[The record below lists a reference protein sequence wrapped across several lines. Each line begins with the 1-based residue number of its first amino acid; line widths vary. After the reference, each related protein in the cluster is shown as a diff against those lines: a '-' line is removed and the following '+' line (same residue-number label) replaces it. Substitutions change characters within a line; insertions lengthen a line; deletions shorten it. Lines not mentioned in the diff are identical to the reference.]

1 MAKITTADCKK
12 FLVAQITANPRIIHE
27 IYADTVTAIHEAKI
41 AGNWVRECKYK
52 VRDCDGFYTH
62 SGTPVAAEDLA
73 WFRRFVLLPAIFD
86 SAVVFEVLEDKKGN
100 LILGE
105 YCGD

>member
-12 FLVAQITANPRIIHE
+12 FLVAKITANPRIIHD

-41 AGNWVRECKYK
+41 ASNWVRECKYK
-52 VRDCDGFYTH
+52 VIDSDGFYDHQGNALAT
-62 SGTPVAAEDLA
+62 EDLV

-86 SAVVFEVLEDKKGN
+86 SAVVFTVLEDKQGN

-105 YCGD
+105 YAGD